1 MAGRISI
8 SNPSDLLHKIKGHA
22 QSPISSLLLLIATW
36 IRTNSPAGF
45 VRSLLEDLSSN
56 RSPSIALD
64 RYRNYCSDPSGN
76 CSCSYDLPNDKE
88 IISIEK
94 KTHVRRLD
102 VLLRVLVI
110 IQQLL
115 QENKHSSKRDIY
127 YTHPAVFAEQAVV
140 DHAIIDICILLKC
153 SRHHLNVVPVGKGLV
168 MGWLRFAEAGRK
180 NCCIRSPNTAYPIPV
195 CIEDVEDVV
204 SVANY
209 ILVVEKESVFQRL
222 ANDKFCENN
231 RCIVITGRGYPDV
244 PTRRFLHHLVEQLH
258 LPVYCL
264 VDSDPYGFD
273 ILTTYRFGSMQMA
286 YDAKLMRVPEIQWLG
301 VFPSDFEEYH
311 LPDRC
316 RLHLTPED
324 KRKVEAMLSRCYLHK
339 EAPQWRLELE
349 IMLRK
354 GVKFEIE
361 ALSVYSISFLS
372 KEYIPVKIQHGK
384 HM

>member
-8 SNPSDLLHKIKGHA
+8 SNPSDLLHKIK
-22 QSPISSLLLLIATW
+22 
-36 IRTNSPAGF
+36 GF